1 MPVIL
6 SSRLR
11 RRRLRLPRL
20 QTLAENILRAAGAAR
35 AELSLLLVGDR
46 SMRRMNRVYRGKD
59 RTTDVLA
66 FPTRHVRPRFTVSAA
81 ARFASSGG
89 PAKALGDGGH
99 AAMLGD
105 VVISIPQAERQAARA
120 GHALE
125 HELTVLVVH
134 GLLHLLGYDHE
145 RSAREARRMQRRE
158 RTVLRALGT
167 MPKLIAN
174 RKELVAGS

>member
-1 MPVIL
+1 MPVVL

-11 RRRLRLPRL
+11 SRRLSLPRL
-20 QTLAENILRAAGAAR
+20 HSLAGNILRAAGAAR

-46 SMRRMNRVYRGKD
+46 SMRRLNRVYRGKD

-66 FPTRHVRPRFTVSAA
+66 FPMRDSSRVTRH
-81 ARFASSGG
+81 
-89 PAKALGDGGH
+89 ALSVTSL
-99 AAMLGD
+99 MLGD
-105 VVISIPQAERQAARA
+105 VVISLPQAERQAARA

-125 HELTVLVVH
+125 HELTVLVIH

-158 RTVLRALGT
+158 QSVLRAVGRIPGMLT
-167 MPKLIAN
+167 PQ
-174 RKELVAGS
+174 RKF

>member
-66 FPTRHVRPRFTVSAA
+66 FPAHKTFKRVTGYGSRIT
-81 ARFASSGG
+81 SST
-89 PAKALGDGGH
+89 
-99 AAMLGD
+99 LGD

-145 RSAREARRMQRRE
+145 RSAREARRMSLRE
-158 RTVLRALGT
+158 RAILRAIG
-167 MPKLIAN
+167 
-174 RKELVAGS
+174 

>member
-11 RRRLRLPRL
+11 SRRLSLPRL
-20 QTLAENILRAAGAAR
+20 QILAENILRAAGPAR

-46 SMRRMNRVYRGKD
+46 SMRRLNRLYRRKD

-66 FPTRHVRPRFTVSAA
+66 FPMRQVRPRFTVHGS
-81 ARFASSGG
+81 RFTSS
-89 PAKALGDGGH
+89 
-99 AAMLGD
+99 MLGD
-105 VVISIPQAERQAARA
+105 VVISLPQAERQAARA

-125 HELTVLVVH
+125 HELTVLVIH

-158 RTVLRALGT
+158 RAMLRALGT
-167 MPKLIAN
+167 IPKLKKVMSN
-174 RKELVAGS
+174 E

>member
-11 RRRLRLPRL
+11 SRRLSLPRL
-20 QTLAENILRAAGAAR
+20 QSLAENILRAAGAAR

-46 SMRRMNRVYRGKD
+46 SMRSLNHRYRHKD

-66 FPTRHVRPRFTVSAA
+66 FPMRHVRPRFTLHAS
-81 ARFASSGG
+81 RFTSS
-89 PAKALGDGGH
+89 
-99 AAMLGD
+99 MLGD
-105 VVISIPQAERQAARA
+105 VVISVPQAERQAARA

-125 HELTVLVVH
+125 HELTVLVIH

-145 RSAREARRMQRRE
+145 RSAREARRMQQRE
-158 RTVLRALGT
+158 SLVLRRVGAI
-167 MPKLIAN
+167 PKLRTN
-174 RKELVAGS
+174 KK

>member
-1 MPVIL
+1 MPAVL

-11 RRRLRLPRL
+11 RRRLHLPRL
-20 QTLAENILRAAGAAR
+20 QSLAERILLVAGAAR

-46 SMRRMNRVYRGKD
+46 SMRRLNRLYRRKD

-66 FPTRHVRPRFTVSAA
+66 FPMRHARPRLTPHASRFT
-81 ARFASSGG
+81 SS
-89 PAKALGDGGH
+89 L
-99 AAMLGD
+99 LGD
-105 VVISIPQAERQAARA
+105 VVISLPQAARQAARA

-125 HELTVLVVH
+125 REITVLVIH

-158 RTVLRALGT
+158 QAVLRSLGAI
-167 MPKLIAN
+167 PKLLGA
-174 RKELVAGS
+174 KE